1 MRFPEDMASEQRQR
15 DQARI
20 RSFTRRLAYGAVAA
34 TAVFGG
40 LAAAESPRSSSTTS
54 DQTQVQSD
62 DDSSSSEDFSAPTQS
77 FQPPVAQSGGS

>member
-1 MRFPEDMASEQRQR
+1 MASEQRQR

-20 RSFTRRLAYGAVAA
+20 RTFTRRLAYGAVAA

-40 LAAAESPRSSSTTS
+40 LAAVESQHATTPTS
-54 DQTQVQSD
+54 NETQQS
-62 DDSSSSEDFSAPTQS
+62 DDSSSSESFDGTPTQS

>member
-20 RSFTRRLAYGAVAA
+20 RSFTRLAYGAVAA

-40 LAAAESPRSSSTTS
+40 LAAAESHRSSSTTS